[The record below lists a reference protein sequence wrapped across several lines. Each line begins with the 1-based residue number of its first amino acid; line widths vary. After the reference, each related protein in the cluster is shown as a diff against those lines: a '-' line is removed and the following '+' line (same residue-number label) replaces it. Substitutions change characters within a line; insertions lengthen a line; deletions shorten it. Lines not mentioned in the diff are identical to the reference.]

1 MLLHVF
7 RIDVKLKLTTI

>member
-7 RIDVKLKLTTI
+7 RINVKLKLTTI